1 MDLFVGQYFKL
12 NKIVLTI
19 CGLWPY
25 QSKLRRRIT
34 FAMLASSTLLFIFT
48 LVAGILSQ
56 SKFDFV
62 NTEETFIFIFYCSA
76 GLLKCTILYNQQ
88 NKIKKLYERIETDWK
103 KLTDTSEREILRSFL
118 LEGRKLNFIIMS
130 NYTILLVS
138 CSSAFIIYSCVD
150 FLPRILKEKSEYHRP
165 HSFPYY
171 FRPMVINEKFY
182 DLQVAVHIT
191 VIVFY
196 AGFVYMSAIATY
208 ISSVKH
214 VCALYEIAR
223 YRLQN
228 AVSYDKSNN
237 SLLVLVED
245 TSIVP
250 KLVKVIDMHAQAL
263 RGIQIIEKVF
273 SADFFVLEASSLTA
287 LATDVYEL
295 KYCRANVRTFIRALL
310 LTPIVIIYLF
320 FVNYSGEQVIQAC
333 NDMRITAYNIDWYR
347 TSSRARVFVFMIM
360 RRTLNPKYLT
370 AGTIVMILSIEKFA
384 AIITTAWS
392 IGTILLTTQRHTRNE
407 DTNVIADNNWLC

>member
-1 MDLFVGQYFKL
+1 MDLFDGQYFKL
-12 NKIVLTI
+12 NKIFLTI

-88 NKIKKLYERIETDWK
+88 NKIKKLYERIATDWK
-103 KLTDTSEREILRSFL
+103 QLTDTSERDILRSFL
-118 LEGRKLNFIIMS
+118 LEGRKLNFIIM
-130 NYTILLVS
+130 IS

-150 FLPRILKEKSEYHRP
+150 LLPRILKEKSEYHRP

-171 FRPMVINEKFY
+171 FRPMVINEKLY

-196 AGFVYMSAIATY
+196 AGFAYMSAIATY

-237 SLLVLVED
+237 SLLELVED

-295 KYCRANVRTFIRALL
+295 KYCRANVRTFIRAKL

-320 FVNYSGEQVIQAC
+320 FVNCSGEQVIQAC
-333 NDMRITAYNIDWYR
+333 NDMRITAYYIDWYR
-347 TSSRARVFVFMIM
+347 TSSRARVFVLMIM

-370 AGTIVMILSIEKFA
+370 AGTIVMIISIENFA

-392 IGTILLTTQRHTRNE
+392 IGTILLTT
-407 DTNVIADNNWLC
+407 